1 MAINVIQDGEFY
13 NVSFRYNPTIVSMM
27 HNVPGHQW
35 VPEKKVWKIP
45 VKYLGWLM
53 DEFKGTPFEHDV
65 HIYSSE
71 QIHENATIDSTD
83 LSALAKVDISDIHQ
97 YVKEGGKLY
106 QHQLDFLRYAKA
118 KNRQGFLL
126 ADAMGCISGDAV
138 IHVNFRKAY
147 QPMTLKELYEHWTK
161 RPQYHADGSYK
172 VRCLR
177 DNTFRLHDVKDVV
190 YSGRKPVYLLT
201 LSNGYSV
208 KATADHEILT
218 DAGFVELQNLHVGDN
233 VMTNGIAVC
242 KGCGSTEKLII
253 SATSRFRG
261 YCRACMYKLRHN
273 PRTVDYAELKD
284 NDGYILCRGTS
295 IPDWHGF
302 TWQRYIYKHRLVME
316 QHLGRALTQ
325 DEVVHHKNGI
335 RDDNRLENLE
345 LTTIHDHHRICHD
358 HTMKLYGKNHKSKW
372 GNDVIVVP
380 KSEQVL
386 KIEYVGKEDTY
397 DIKMHS
403 PYHNF
408 VANGIVVH
416 NCGKTLEIINY
427 AIYRQQTD
435 NIKHCL
441 IITCVNAAKYNWK
454 ADIHTHTRSE
464 YSGYLLGTRRFKK
477 GPKKGQDRYVTE
489 SVNKYEDLCTLH
501 TYGDKSEP
509 ELPFFII
516 MNIQAMQLKAGKHY
530 LIAEK
535 LIELIN
541 NQTISMIAIDECH
554 KNMSP
559 QSVQGKLILE
569 IKKRTKQAAQ
579 WIPMT
584 GTPIVNKPTDT
595 FTPLKLIDAHDMQSY
610 WHWCQHFVIYGGFGD
625 HEVVGYKNIPKLKE
639 MLSHNMIRRTK
650 EDVLDLPPKNRITVY
665 VESTKYQAELYEQ
678 VRADLLPQREFI
690 FRQINP
696 LAQMLKLRQVNGSP
710 ELVDP
715 DLVVD
720 KTYFHKNAKLVK
732 LLELLEDITESG
744 EKVIVF
750 SNWVEPLK
758 TLYKFISKK
767 YKVACYTGT
776 MLESQREKHKR
787 VFMTNPE
794 YKIMLGTIGAL
805 GTTHTL
811 TAASNIIFYDEPW
824 TAADKEQAEDR
835 IYRVS
840 TTTSVNI
847 YTIITIDTVD
857 DIVHRIVYDKSD
869 MSKYLVDNKLDIRNN
884 PELLTM
890 LLGAN
895 PTL

>member
-45 VKYLGWLM
+45 VKYLGWLI

-218 DAGFVELQNLHVGDN
+218 DTGFVELQNLHVGDN
-233 VMTNGIAVC
+233 VITNGIAVC
-242 KGCGSTEKLII
+242 KGCGSTEKLIV
-253 SATSRFRG
+253 SATSKFRG

-273 PRTVDYAELKD
+273 PRTVD
-284 NDGYILCRGTS
+284 
-295 IPDWHGF
+295 
-302 TWQRYIYKHRLVME
+302 
-316 QHLGRALTQ
+316 
-325 DEVVHHKNGI
+325 
-335 RDDNRLENLE
+335 
-345 LTTIHDHHRICHD
+345 HD

-372 GNDVIVVP
+372 GNEVVVVP

-416 NCGKTLEIINY
+416 NCGKTLEVINY

-441 IITCVNAAKYNWK
+441 IITCVNTAKYNWK
-454 ADIHTHTRSE
+454 ADIHMHTRSE

-625 HEVVGYKNIPKLKE
+625 HEIVGYKNIPKLKE

-650 EDVLDLPPKNRITVY
+650 EDVLDLPPKNRITIY

-678 VRADLLPQREFI
+678 VRADLLPQQEFI
-690 FRQINP
+690 SQQINP

-720 KTYFHKNAKLVK
+720 KTYLHKNAKLMK

>member
-45 VKYLGWLM
+45 VKYLGWLI
-53 DEFKGTPFEHDV
+53 DEFKGTLFEHDV

-126 ADAMGCISGDAV
+126 ADSMG
-138 IHVNFRKAY
+138 
-147 QPMTLKELYEHWTK
+147 T
-161 RPQYHADGSYK
+161 
-172 VRCLR
+172 
-177 DNTFRLHDVKDVV
+177 
-190 YSGRKPVYLLT
+190 
-201 LSNGYSV
+201 
-208 KATADHEILT
+208 
-218 DAGFVELQNLHVGDN
+218 
-233 VMTNGIAVC
+233 
-242 KGCGSTEKLII
+242 
-253 SATSRFRG
+253 
-261 YCRACMYKLRHN
+261 
-273 PRTVDYAELKD
+273 
-284 NDGYILCRGTS
+284 
-295 IPDWHGF
+295 
-302 TWQRYIYKHRLVME
+302 
-316 QHLGRALTQ
+316 
-325 DEVVHHKNGI
+325 
-335 RDDNRLENLE
+335 
-345 LTTIHDHHRICHD
+345 
-358 HTMKLYGKNHKSKW
+358 
-372 GNDVIVVP
+372 
-380 KSEQVL
+380 
-386 KIEYVGKEDTY
+386 
-397 DIKMHS
+397 
-403 PYHNF
+403 
-408 VANGIVVH
+408 
-416 NCGKTLEIINY
+416 GKTLEVINY
-427 AIYRQQTD
+427 AIYRRQTD
-435 NIKHCL
+435 KIKHCL
-441 IITCVNAAKYNWK
+441 IITCVNTAKYNWK
-454 ADIHTHTRSE
+454 ADIHTHTRGE

-625 HEVVGYKNIPKLKE
+625 HEIVGYKNIPKLKE

-650 EDVLDLPPKNRITVY
+650 EDVLDLPPKNRITIY

-678 VRADLLPQREFI
+678 VRADLLPQQEFI
-690 FRQINP
+690 SQQINP

-720 KTYFHKNAKLVK
+720 KTYLHKNAKLMK

>member
-45 VKYLGWLM
+45 VKYLGWLI

-126 ADAMGCISGDAV
+126 ADSMG
-138 IHVNFRKAY
+138 
-147 QPMTLKELYEHWTK
+147 T
-161 RPQYHADGSYK
+161 
-172 VRCLR
+172 
-177 DNTFRLHDVKDVV
+177 
-190 YSGRKPVYLLT
+190 
-201 LSNGYSV
+201 
-208 KATADHEILT
+208 
-218 DAGFVELQNLHVGDN
+218 
-233 VMTNGIAVC
+233 
-242 KGCGSTEKLII
+242 
-253 SATSRFRG
+253 
-261 YCRACMYKLRHN
+261 
-273 PRTVDYAELKD
+273 
-284 NDGYILCRGTS
+284 
-295 IPDWHGF
+295 
-302 TWQRYIYKHRLVME
+302 
-316 QHLGRALTQ
+316 
-325 DEVVHHKNGI
+325 
-335 RDDNRLENLE
+335 
-345 LTTIHDHHRICHD
+345 
-358 HTMKLYGKNHKSKW
+358 
-372 GNDVIVVP
+372 
-380 KSEQVL
+380 
-386 KIEYVGKEDTY
+386 
-397 DIKMHS
+397 
-403 PYHNF
+403 
-408 VANGIVVH
+408 
-416 NCGKTLEIINY
+416 GKTLEIINY

-441 IITCVNAAKYNWK
+441 IITCVNTAKYNWK
-454 ADIHTHTRSE
+454 ADIHVHTRGE

-501 TYGDKSEP
+501 TYGDKSEL

-625 HEVVGYKNIPKLKE
+625 HEIVGYKNIPKLKE

-678 VRADLLPQREFI
+678 VRADLLPQQEFI
-690 FRQINP
+690 SQQINP

-710 ELVDP
+710 ELIDP

-720 KTYFHKNAKLVK
+720 KTYLHKNAKLVK